1 MEDLNKE
8 QVSQLKMAFD
18 AFDHEKRGC
27 ISTDMVGTILVML
40 GHELNDETLR
50 QIIAEVDVDASGE
63 LEFGEFCTLAGRFL
77 VEEDTEAMAQELR
90 EAFRLYDKEGNGYIT
105 TEVFRDILHEL
116 DDQIPPE
123 ELDLMIEEIDT
134 DGSGTLDFD
143 EFMAVMKGE

>member
-1 MEDLNKE
+1 
-8 QVSQLKMAFD
+8 MAFD
-18 AFDHEKRGC
+18 AFDHEKKGC
-27 ISTDMVGTILVML
+27 IGTDMVGTILSML

-50 QIIAEVDVDASGE
+50 QIIAEVDVDESGE
-63 LEFGEFCTLAGRFL
+63 LEFNEFCTLAGRFL